1 MLKNI
6 YIQLRKPT
14 KKETKRLL
22 RSVINVSL
30 NYIKKYSPNSVN
42 LQKKTKRLVTLRN
55 KRFVKRNKIHY
66 STRPGTIQRFVKRNK
81 SHANSVN
88 LQKRNET
95 FINAS
100 KRLLRSVNK
109 RFVKLD

>member
-55 KRFVKRNKIHY
+55 KRFVKEIIY
-66 STRPGTIQRFVKRNK
+66 IYPC
-81 SHANSVN
+81 HAQFNSK
-88 LQKRNET
+88 KRNET
-95 FINAS
+95 FINDS
-100 KRLLRSVNK
+100 
-109 RFVKLD
+109 